1 MENKKT
7 YNSSMFITQAAL
19 IAAIYVVLCIVFAPI
34 SYGEIQVRIAEA
46 LVVLPFF
53 TPAAIPGL
61 FIGCFLSN
69 LIGGSI
75 LVDMVFGSLTTLLG
89 AIGSYYLRR
98 SRILVLLPPIIANT
112 LIVPFVL
119 YYGYGVNLPIPFMM
133 LTVGIGE
140 VIAVAVLG
148 SVLLNVLIH
157 YKGVLFKKSSTAL

>member
-1 MENKKT
+1 MKDNKVL
-7 YNSSMFITQAAL
+7 FLTQAAL
-19 IAAIYVVLCIVFAPI
+19 IAAVYVVLCVVFAPI

-46 LVVLPFF
+46 LVILPYF

-69 LIGGSI
+69 MIGGSI
-75 LVDMVFGSLTTLLG
+75 LVDMVFGSIATLLG

-98 SRILVLLPPIIANT
+98 NRILVLLPPIIANT

-148 SVLLNVLIH
+148 SILLDVLAR
-157 YKGVLFKKSSTAL
+157 YKGVIFRNQNCV

>member
-1 MENKKT
+1 MKNEKVL
-7 YNSSMFITQAAL
+7 FLTQAAL
-19 IAAIYVVLCIVFAPI
+19 IAAIYVVLCVVFAPI

-46 LVVLPFF
+46 LVILPYF

-69 LIGGSI
+69 MIGGSI
-75 LVDMVFGSLTTLLG
+75 LVDMVFGSIATFLG
-89 AIGSYYLRR
+89 ALGSYYLRR

-133 LTVGIGE
+133 LTVGVGE

-148 SVLLNVLIH
+148 SVLLNVLAR
-157 YKGVLFKKSSTAL
+157 YKGVIFRKQNYA